1 MGTSKEINS
10 DNHMNSDN
18 NGVKI
23 KVNKKIKRGNKSKN
37 IESDMVI
44 FSTNAAQLKGKL
56 ESLKSEINDL
66 KVTLFTFQET
76 HYKTKGRVKMRK
88 RLKERETSGKMKRK
102 RNLRMRKMLKE

>member
-1 MGTSKEINS
+1 
-10 DNHMNSDN
+10 MNSDN

-23 KVNKKIKRGNKSKN
+23 KVNKKIKRGNKYKN

-66 KVTLFTFQET
+66 KVTLFTIQET
-76 HYKTKGRVKMRK
+76 H
-88 RLKERETSGKMKRK
+88 
-102 RNLRMRKMLKE
+102 